1 MDNSTESMNVQ
12 ERERKI
18 LQMKKCICKIHTKDD
33 NINGISI
40 FCKIQYN
47 KSESIK
53 VLIINNN
60 ILSKIDIEN
69 EKKIQISINDDKI
82 YKYIDIN
89 KSRLMFT
96 SEKYGI
102 TFVEIKENDEIKNF
116 FELDKEKIDD
126 KTELNNIYLKKPIYT
141 VSYNEKD
148 SLIVSNGLLNEVN
161 DNYLNIILYKKEGL
175 SFLGSSIILSENF
188 KLIGF
193 IN

>member
-1 MDNSTESMNVQ
+1 
-12 ERERKI
+12 
-18 LQMKKCICKIHTKDD
+18 MKKSICKIHDKDD
-33 NINGISI
+33 NINGLSI

-47 KSESIK
+47 KSESFK
-53 VLIINNN
+53 VLIINNY

-69 EKKIQISINDDKI
+69 EKKIKISINDDKL

-116 FELDKEKIDD
+116 FELDMEKSDD
-126 KTELNNIYLKKPIYT
+126 KNELNNIYLKKPKYT
-141 VSYNEKD
+141 VSYSEKD
-148 SLIVSNGLLNEVN
+148 DIIISNGLLNEIK
-161 DNYLNIILYKKEGL
+161 DNYLNINLYKKEGL
-175 SFLGSSIILSENF
+175 SYLGSPIISENF

-193 IN
+193 IYENCKNSEFIQGFFIEYVI